1 MIIWLASYPKSGNT
15 WVRIF
20 LSYIIN
26 SQNVEEIN
34 DEILKK
40 IRNYPLLN
48 HDFSKEL
55 KEKFT
60 DKINTNDENY
70 IKEKFFKNWI
80 TSQQKLNLN
89 NKINILK
96 THNMLCKMGEHKFT
110 DLENTIAAIHIVRD
124 PRNVLTSVKNHYSK
138 ENYEEAKNFLVDDYR
153 WIGTDNNIIEEIP
166 TFIGSWKTHFLSWK
180 RFPKNYI
187 LIKYEDL
194 LNNPNETFGKIVDH
208 IKQFIEL
215 DVDEKKIEKAI
226 KVVSFEN
233 LKKLEQKEIFKES
246 IKDKKTGQL
255 KKFFYLGP
263 KNDWRNILNKNISDE
278 ISKRFELEMKELGYI

>member
-20 LSYIIN
+20 LSYIID
-26 SQNVEEIN
+26 SQKGVEIN

-48 HDFSKEL
+48 YDFSKEL

-60 DKINTNDENY
+60 EKITNNVGNN
-70 IKEKFFKNWI
+70 IKELFYKNWI
-80 TSQQKLNLN
+80 ISQQRLNLN

-96 THNMLCKMGEHKFT
+96 THNMLCKIGEHKFT
-110 DLENTIAAIHIVRD
+110 DLENTISAIHIVRD
-124 PRNVLTSVKNHYSK
+124 PRNVITSVKNHYSK
-138 ENYEEAKNFLVDDYR
+138 KNYEEAKKFLLDDYR
-153 WIGTDNNIIEEIP
+153 WIGTDNDIKQDIP

-180 RFPKNYI
+180 RFPKNYL

-194 LNNPNETFGKIVDH
+194 LTAPKKTFGKIVEH
-208 IKQFIEL
+208 LKQFIEL
-215 DVDEKKIEKAI
+215 DVGPKEIDEAI

-233 LKKLEQKEIFKES
+233 LKKLEQKKIFKEGV
-246 IKDKKTGQL
+246 KDKNTGQL

-263 KNDWRNILNKNISDE
+263 KNNWKQILDENTSDE
-278 ISKRFELEMKELGYI
+278 ISIIFKNEMKELGYL